1 MTGEPPSIEE
11 TARWRRR
18 FAAEGNNRAWDL
30 VAQPER
36 SAADVEDMVYAAYAA
51 AYHWKQ
57 VGQPVN
63 HARADVTLAHALS
76 LAGQGPEALKY
87 ARRSLAFFENT
98 PGEDWDI
105 AFAHLEMAL
114 AAAVLKD
121 SALHAFHFSRA
132 SELGQAIQGE
142 EDRQIFLT
150 ELARI
155 PKKV

>member
-1 MTGEPPSIEE
+1 MTGETPSIEE

-18 FAAEGNNRAWDL
+18 FAAESNNRAWDL
-30 VAQPER
+30 AAQLER
-36 SAADVEDMVYAAYAA
+36 SPEDVEDMVHAAYAA

-76 LAGQGPEALKY
+76 LAGQGAEALKY
-87 ARRSLAFFENT
+87 ARRSLDFFEST

-121 SALHAFHFSRA
+121 SALHGFHYSQAGEMGR
-132 SELGQAIQGE
+132 AIQEE
-142 EDRQIFLT
+142 EDRQVFLT
-150 ELARI
+150 ELARV
-155 PKKV
+155 PEKV

>member
-1 MTGEPPSIEE
+1 MTGELPSIEE

-30 VAQPER
+30 ASQPER
-36 SAADVEDMVYAAYAA
+36 SAEDVEDMVYAAYAA

-63 HARADVTLAHALS
+63 HSRADVTLAHALS
-76 LAGQGPEALKY
+76 LAGQGSEALKY
-87 ARRSLAFFENT
+87 ARRSLEFFEST
-98 PGEDWDI
+98 PCEDWDI

-121 SALHAFHFSRA
+121 SALHAFHYSKA
-132 SELGQAIQGE
+132 SELGHAIQEE
-142 EDRQIFLT
+142 EDRQVFLT

-155 PKKV
+155 PQDV

>member
-1 MTGEPPSIEE
+1 MTGEPPSTEE
-11 TARWRRR
+11 IARWRRR

-30 VAQPER
+30 ASQPNR
-36 SAADVEDMVYAAYAA
+36 STEEVEEMVYAAYTA

-63 HARADVTLAHALS
+63 HARADVTLAHVLS
-76 LAGQGPEALKY
+76 LVGQGTEALKY
-87 ARRSLAFFENT
+87 ARRSLAFFEST
-98 PGEDWDI
+98 AGEDWDI

-121 SALHAFHFSRA
+121 TALHAFHYSLAR
-132 SELGQAIQGE
+132 ELGQAIQEE
-142 EDRQIFLT
+142 EDRQVFLT

-155 PKKV
+155 PEKV

>member
-1 MTGEPPSIEE
+1 MTGEPPSTEE
-11 TARWRRR
+11 IARWRRR
-18 FAAEGNNRAWDL
+18 FAVEGNNRAWDL
-30 VAQPER
+30 ADKPDRSPE
-36 SAADVEDMVYAAYAA
+36 EDEEMVYAAYTA

-76 LAGQGPEALKY
+76 LAGQGAEALNY
-87 ARRSLAFFENT
+87 ARRSLAHFESA

-114 AAAVLKD
+114 AAAVLKERT
-121 SALHAFHFSRA
+121 LHAFHYSQA
-132 SELGQAIQGE
+132 TKLGQAIQGE

-155 PKKV
+155 PEQV